1 MKLITSNTGGT
12 LTIDSS
18 NPFDS
23 PVIDPAFFTAPVDV
37 AAARDAIRNIRKFF
51 TAKSW
56 NGYIISEIS
65 KSASAESD
73 DELDTFVSGNF
84 GTAWHPVSTA
94 AMSPKGADYGV
105 VDPDLRVKGVYG
117 LRIVDASVM
126 VSVVA
131 YVVAPARVLQ
141 GGLASLLLLLAIRK
155 RRYM

>member
-65 KSASAESD
+65 KSAGAESD